1 MMLCTSY
8 SGEGNGNPLQYSC
21 LENPTDREAWWA
33 TVHGVTKVRY
43 NLVTKAPPPPVT
55 AYRQARPIILTD
67 LRSWISTLHTV
78 LPLRRKKNLLFL
90 VLSLHFTKY
99 ILKSNPLIQLLKKRT
114 IIGYLSNSVALEEE
128 SLCITWAYL
137 ENWVVRYDFLQRSF
151 SSYNSSNIYKIKHY
165 KQL

>member
-1 MMLCTSY
+1 MMLCTSNSGEGNGNPLQCSCLENPRDGGAWWAIVSGVAQSRTWLKRLSSSSKFLMMLCTSY

-90 VLSLHFTKY
+90 VLSLHFTISAY
-99 ILKSNPLIQLLKKRT
+99 LNTLLK
-114 IIGYLSNSVALEEE
+114 
-128 SLCITWAYL
+128 
-137 ENWVVRYDFLQRSF
+137 YDW
-151 SSYNSSNIYKIKHY
+151 N
-165 KQL
+165 